1 MAVVSSLSACG
12 GGDST
17 GDGGGG
23 GTPDLAV
30 PPDFADDPNRVPVI
44 TPSPASVRRNG
55 TLTLSA
61 DAPVTWSVR
70 ETNGG
75 AITAAGV
82 YTAPSLVGTYTVVAA
97 RQDNPSV
104 TATAPVRVE
113 FGELVVLAGALGGGG
128 TADGVGTEA
137 RFNFFVD
144 KLQPLAA
151 DSAGNLYVIDGG
163 SFTIR
168 KIAAGTDAVTTIA
181 GKAGVAVT
189 TDGVGA
195 QARFDGP
202 SGIAVDPAGTT
213 LFVSECRSNVIRR
226 IDLATNTVT
235 TFSGAVGM
243 AGQAIGTD
251 GASARFECPT
261 GLAWDDVGGWLYVSD
276 QGNSVVRR
284 VKTSAGA
291 DQGKAELF
299 AGDFRVVAATE
310 TPPRFNHPGPLFL
323 DRTGAQ
329 LYVVD
334 TASNKIHRISTAT
347 APATTAPAIPT
358 PGYTWNPEPRAV
370 ALFQGRV
377 HVGQAPMLTRIEDN
391 NSLGPVAGVSNA
403 TGYVDATGG
412 AARFFNVSGLVT
424 ISSDAFITDTE
435 PTYDLFD
442 NSDGAFGGAVIRKVT
457 LPGGVVTTRAGL
469 PRRGGYVNGAGAD
482 ARFEVLSALAVD
494 NDSTVFVGD
503 ELNWR
508 VRKLTLGA
516 AGAVTTSTVAGD
528 GTCCLANA
536 SPAAGTTVELAQV
549 RCMTITGRSLIT
561 CSGGST
567 SVAKIDLASATYD
580 TQHIVISGASP
591 RGVAVK
597 GGRTLF
603 VSTGSDKWSGTR
615 ATDHGIFT
623 VDLQQPTTQARPYG
637 NASGQSDPGSG
648 SIDGT
653 GNGAWFKSPTG
664 LALDDTESFLYVAD
678 SGHHAIRRIDLSTGA
693 VTTVAGVANQS
704 GHRDGAAAQALFND
718 PAQLAWRGGALFIA
732 DRGNHVVR
740 RYDPTTGAVTTVL
753 GVPGSG
759 GVRTTGAPSF
769 GLNAPQSIAFLSTGE
784 MLVVFGS
791 TEAAVV
797 LAR

>member
-1 MAVVSSLSACG
+1 MSYWHNREYSLRSLRLSLAAVAVVSSLSACG

-23 GTPDLAV
+23 TPDLAA
-30 PPDFADDPNRVPVI
+30 PPDFADDPNRVPAI

-61 DAPVTWSVR
+61 DAPVTWSVS

-75 AITAAGV
+75 TITAAGV

-113 FGELVVLAGALGGGG
+113 FGELVLLAGALGGAGS
-128 TADGVGTEA
+128 ADGTGTDA
-137 RFNFFVD
+137 RFSELGD
-144 KLQPLAA
+144 QLAA
-151 DSAGNLYVIDGG
+151 DGAGALYVVDRGNG
-163 SFTIR
+163 TIR
-168 KIAAGTDAVTTIA
+168 KVAPGTNAVTTVA
-181 GKAGVAVT
+181 RQLTDPTGV
-189 TDGVGA
+189 
-195 QARFDGP
+195 
-202 SGIAVDPAGTT
+202 AVDPAGTT
-213 LFVSECRSNVIRR
+213 LFVSECATNVIRR
-226 IDLATNTVT
+226 VDVA
-235 TFSGAVGM
+235 SGAVTTLAGAAGM
-243 AGQAIGTD
+243 AGSAV
-251 GASARFECPT
+251 GANGSEARFDCPSGVAYDEVA
-261 GLAWDDVGGWLYVSD
+261 GLLYVAD
-276 QGNSVVRR
+276 RNNHTLRR
-284 VKTSAGA
+284 VKTAAGA
-291 DQGKAELF
+291 DQGKADLF
-299 AGDFRVVAATE
+299 AGTVGVSGTDATH
-310 TPPRFNHPGPLFL
+310 FNGPTGLHL
-323 DRTGAQ
+323 DRAGGQ

-334 TASNKIHRISTAT
+334 QGNRTLRRVTVPGAT
-347 APATTAPAIPT
+347 VTTINSSSPVFDA
-358 PGYTWNPEPRAV
+358 PRAIG
-370 ALFQGRV
+370 LFQSRV
-377 HVGQAPMLTRIEDN
+377 HVAQLTKLTRIEDTTA
-391 NSLGPVAGVSNA
+391 LTTVAGDPSNS
-403 TGYVDATGG
+403 GYADATGS
-412 AARFFNVSGLVT
+412 AARFLGVAGLAIVG
-424 ISSDAFITDTE
+424 SDAFVGDRA
-435 PTYDLFD
+435 PLFD
-442 NSDGAFGGAVIRKVT
+442 VLATNTKLRAGGMIRAIT

-469 PRRGGYVNGAGAD
+469 PRQADYGDGAGTV
-482 ARFEVLSALAVD
+482 ARFDTPSAIVVD
-494 NDSTVFVGD
+494 NDSTVYLGD
-503 ELNWR
+503 EINWR
-508 VRKLTLGA
+508 LRKLALGA
-516 AGAVTTSTVAGD
+516 TAAATTVSTIAGD
-528 GTCCLANA
+528 GTCCIANA
-536 SPAAGTTVELAQV
+536 TPAAGATVELAQT
-549 RCMTITGRSLIT
+549 RCLTITGRTLLG
-561 CSGGST
+561 CSAGST
-567 SVAKIDLASATYD
+567 SVVKVDLASAGYD

-603 VSTGSDKWSGTR
+603 VSTGSDKWPGKGTR

-637 NASGQSDPGSG
+637 NASGQSDPASG

-693 VTTVAGVANQS
+693 VTTVAGVANQA